1 MDGVDGSSF
10 SWHIRGVPSH
20 PNPNPRFFKAVV
32 GTLVATVFVILF
44 GAVVRITGS
53 GAGCGQHWPTCQG
66 EVAHLP
72 RTLETLIEFTHRIT
86 SGLLGLAIF
95 VLTTGAFVLLE
106 RAHPARKWLVFS
118 SIFLIIEALIGRR
131 LVKLSLV
138 GTDASVE
145 RAVMMP
151 LHLVNTSLLLGTL
164 ALATFACWPQEA
176 PSRARSPRGAALV
189 GLGLLAVVAVSA
201 SGALTALGDTV
212 YPTRLG
218 LSGIAAD
225 PGKERHFLEHL
236 RVFHPLLAVALVVAL
251 LRLLPRAVTHG
262 STTARRLARVSIG
275 LLLAQAALG
284 ALNVLLSA
292 PGYMQVVHLFVAC
305 LIWLAMLLLAAELWA
320 PRHFPAPAPL
330 GFEPDA
336 AHGRAS
342 GSSFDAPETS
352 TRSMR

>member
-1 MDGVDGSSF
+1 
-10 SWHIRGVPSH
+10 VPSH
-20 PNPNPRFFKAVV
+20 PNPNPRFLKAVI
-32 GTLVATVFVILF
+32 GTLAATVFVILF

-72 RTLETLIEFTHRIT
+72 RSIETLIEFTHRIT

-95 VLTTGAFVLLE
+95 ALTIGAFVVLE
-106 RAHPARKWLVFS
+106 SAHPARKWLVFS
-118 SIFLIIEALIGRR
+118 SVFLIIEALIGKR
-131 LVKLSLV
+131 LVQLSLV

-164 ALATFACWPQEA
+164 TAAMFACWPQESH
-176 PSRARSPRGAALV
+176 SRFRSPRGAALV
-189 GLGLLAVVAVSA
+189 CLGLFAVVGVSA

-212 YPTRLG
+212 YPTQLG

-225 PGKERHFLEHL
+225 PGKGRHFLEQL
-236 RVFHPLLAVALVVAL
+236 RAFHPLLAVTVVLAML
-251 LRLLPRAVTHG
+251 WLLPRAVAHG
-262 STTARRLARVSIG
+262 SALASRLARVAIA

-284 ALNVLLSA
+284 AINILLSA

-305 LIWLAMLLLAAELWA
+305 SIWLDLVLLAAELWA
-320 PRHFPAPAPL
+320 PRSL
-330 GFEPDA
+330 Q
-336 AHGRAS
+336 
-342 GSSFDAPETS
+342 SSTARLELSET
-352 TRSMR
+352 